1 MFISF
6 TYFFILEINE
16 AIKIMCITIITI
28 IPSISEKMD
37 MHKEIIVI
45 ITGGIINKSQS
56 HRFHMIYSNIGINQI
71 IHKIIKAL
79 LTIYHL
85 PT

>member
-45 ITGGIINKSQS
+45 ITGGIINK
-56 HRFHMIYSNIGINQI
+56 
-71 IHKIIKAL
+71 
-79 LTIYHL
+79 
-85 PT
+85 